1 MTEVNVNVADE
12 LDINDEDVLDENDR
26 SSHRRCSIKIG
37 VLKNF
42 AKLTGKR
49 LCQRL
54 FFNKVA
60 DLRPEYTFFYRTP
73 PNDCFWNKL
82 FILLHAGNNYN
93 RLSFPRWKYARIS
106 LNLPNNNEY
115 LLDFWFTKQDIIG
128 LCHVFGLS
136 DTKKTLNRPVVSSVE
151 TFCIVPRWS
160 AYPCRYVIWFS
171 CFLDLSLTFRSY
183 LIKC

>member
-60 DLRPEYTFFYRTP
+60 DLRPENTFFIEHLQTT
-73 PNDCFWNKL
+73 
-82 FILLHAGNNYN
+82 A
-93 RLSFPRWKYARIS
+93 S
-106 LNLPNNNEY
+106 
-115 LLDFWFTKQDIIG
+115 
-128 LCHVFGLS
+128 
-136 DTKKTLNRPVVSSVE
+136 E
-151 TFCIVPRWS
+151 TNFLYC
-160 AYPCRYVIWFS
+160 YMQVI
-171 CFLDLSLTFRSY
+171 T
-183 LIKC
+183 ITG